1 MSAPSEALGD
11 CSPPPSPSPVGTAL
25 VSRQVDVEKLGTEA
39 AAAVRSKVNL
49 FSGFVCPM
57 TTVCFNRP
65 FLFSILSKD
74 SQSIIFWGKVINPSE
89 A

>member
-1 MSAPSEALGD
+1 M
-11 CSPPPSPSPVGTAL
+11 GTAL
-25 VSRQVDVEKLGTEA
+25 VSPQVDMGKLGAEA
-39 AAAVRSKVNL
+39 AAAARSKVNL

-57 TTVCFNRP
+57 TMVRFNMP

-74 SQSIIFWGKVINPSE
+74 SQSIIFWDKVINPSE